1 MLKEEKKIVTDDEI
15 ITVGA
20 DIVGQLVAIIIGEFT
35 WLLNFLSET
44 SRSMDYRTLRQ
55 VVKAK
60 SRKTAKRNG

>member
-35 WLLNFLSET
+35 WLLNFLFET
-44 SRSMDYRTLRQ
+44 FRSMDYRTLRQ

-60 SRKTAKRNG
+60 PRKTAKRNG